1 MIRKFN
7 PSDSKLLNN
16 LNDRKQELEKLPND
30 IMELLKVIKGK
41 DNKTAND
48 LIKIYVE
55 EPSLTTQ
62 EMTFLLDHARSAWQ
76 NDIKKAVDNI
86 TKFGDGT
93 IKDGINI
100 MRILPPISKLIER
113 DNQQNEPSAP
123 LTKKML
129 DTLPTISMFSKDYNN
144 SENSSL
150 GHTDHENVSDKDTNS
165 VKSFN

>member
-1 MIRKFN
+1 MTKINKKSEFK
-7 PSDSKLLNN
+7 PSDSTQ
-16 LNDRKQELEKLPND
+16 QELEKLPND
-30 IMELLKVIKGK
+30 ITALLKVIEGK
-41 DNKTAND
+41 NDKTVND
-48 LIKIYVE
+48 LIKIYVK

-113 DNQQNEPSAP
+113 ESAP

-129 DTLPTISMFSKDYNN
+129 DTLPTISTMSMFSKRSNN

-150 GHTDHENVSDKDTNS
+150 GHTSNDNASDNDTAS
-165 VKSFN
+165 VTSLK

>member
-1 MIRKFN
+1 MTKINKKSEFK
-7 PSDSKLLNN
+7 PSDSTQ
-16 LNDRKQELEKLPND
+16 QELEKLPND
-30 IMELLKVIKGK
+30 ITALLKVIEGK
-41 DNKTAND
+41 NDKTVND
-48 LIKIYVE
+48 LIKIYVK

-123 LTKKML
+123 LTKEVL
-129 DTLPTISMFSKDYNN
+129 DKLPTISMFSKDYNN
-144 SENSSL
+144 SDDDSL
-150 GHTDHENVSDKDTNS
+150 GHTSNDNDTAS
-165 VKSFN
+165 VTSLK

>member
-1 MIRKFN
+1 MTKINKKSEFK
-7 PSDSKLLNN
+7 PSDSTQ
-16 LNDRKQELEKLPND
+16 QELEKLPND
-30 IMELLKVIKGK
+30 ITALLKVIEGK
-41 DNKTAND
+41 NDKTVND
-48 LIKIYVE
+48 LIKIYVK

-113 DNQQNEPSAP
+113 DKPSAP

-129 DTLPTISMFSKDYNN
+129 DTLPTISTMSMFSKRSNN

-150 GHTDHENVSDKDTNS
+150 GHTSNDNASDNDTAS
-165 VKSFN
+165 VTSLK